1 MKKIFENDFIKV
13 NTTANDSDF
22 IAVIENKTN
31 QKICVHYDEPGYN
44 DHYDP
49 ILIQPNSWVGVEG
62 KCYLAQLHT
71 AKMTLLEAEELRK
84 TTKVVTEIHK
94 TRKYD
99 RKGVAQR
106 LLTNAAKRVVA
117 YSQELAIDDAS
128 VFVELGDYAS
138 AYRVL
143 KRNGLNEEAE
153 ALKKA
158 IKGGD

>member
-1 MKKIFENDFIKV
+1 MKQNHNYHFSMARAVELQDEAKTLEEAKTRFERSCSICPKAGFC
-13 NTTANDSDF
+13 
-22 IAVIENKTN
+22 IE
-31 QKICVHYDEPGYN
+31 E
-44 DHYDP
+44 
-49 ILIQPNSWVGVEG
+49 
-62 KCYLAQLHT
+62 KCYLAQLHA
-71 AKMTLLEAEELRK
+71 AKMALLEAEELRK
-84 TTKVVTEIHK
+84 TTKVVVEVRK
-94 TRKYD
+94 TRKYN

-143 KRNGLNEEAE
+143 KRSGLVDEAE

>member
-1 MKKIFENDFIKV
+1 MDNYKFYF
-13 NTTANDSDF
+13 SRR
-22 IAVIENKTN
+22 IAED
-31 QKICVHYDEPGYN
+31 KICDAKTPEQVKAAMHKSCELCQKAGQYN
-44 DHYDP
+44 PRWHCYGDGCSVKNFAKAK
-49 ILIQPNSWVGVEG
+49 LENLTPNNSRVIIR
-62 KCYLAQLHT
+62 T
-71 AKMTLLEAEELRK
+71 
-84 TTKVVTEIHK
+84 

-128 VFVELGDYAS
+128 VFVELGDYES

-143 KRNGLNEEAE
+143 KRNGLGNEAE

>member
-1 MKKIFENDFIKV
+1 MITNNKRYFSMARAVELQDEAKTLEEAKTRFERSCSICPKAGFC
-13 NTTANDSDF
+13 
-22 IAVIENKTN
+22 IE
-31 QKICVHYDEPGYN
+31 
-44 DHYDP
+44 
-49 ILIQPNSWVGVEG
+49 S

-84 TTKVVTEIHK
+84 TTKVVTEIRK
-94 TRKYD
+94 TRKYN
-99 RKGVAQR
+99 RKGVVQR

-128 VFVELGDYAS
+128 VFVELGDYES

-143 KRNGLNEEAE
+143 KRNGLVNEAE

>member
-1 MKKIFENDFIKV
+1 MITNNKRYFSMARAVELQDEAKTLEEAKTRFERSCSICPKAGFC
-13 NTTANDSDF
+13 
-22 IAVIENKTN
+22 IE
-31 QKICVHYDEPGYN
+31 E
-44 DHYDP
+44 
-49 ILIQPNSWVGVEG
+49 

-84 TTKVVTEIHK
+84 TTKVVTEIRK
-94 TRKYD
+94 TRKYN
-99 RKGVAQR
+99 RKGVVQR

-143 KRNGLNEEAE
+143 KRNGLDDEAE

>member
-1 MKKIFENDFIKV
+1 MKQNHNYHFSMPRAVELQDEAKTLEEAKTRFERSCSICPKAGFC
-13 NTTANDSDF
+13 
-22 IAVIENKTN
+22 IE
-31 QKICVHYDEPGYN
+31 E
-44 DHYDP
+44 
-49 ILIQPNSWVGVEG
+49 

-71 AKMTLLEAEELRK
+71 AKMALLEAEELRK
-84 TTKVVTEIHK
+84 TTKVVVEVRK

-106 LLTNAAKRVVA
+106 LLTNATKKVEAR
-117 YSQELAIDDAS
+117 YQELALDNAS
-128 VFVELGDYAS
+128 VYVDMGDYAS

>member
-1 MKKIFENDFIKV
+1 MKQNHNYHFSMPRAVELQDEAKTIEEAKTQFERSCSICPKAGFC
-13 NTTANDSDF
+13 
-22 IAVIENKTN
+22 IE
-31 QKICVHYDEPGYN
+31 D
-44 DHYDP
+44 
-49 ILIQPNSWVGVEG
+49 
-62 KCYLAQLHT
+62 KCYLAQLHA
-71 AKMTLLEAEELRK
+71 AKMALLEAEELRK
-84 TTKVVTEIHK
+84 TTKVVVEVRK

-106 LLTNAAKRVVA
+106 LLTNAAKRAVA

-143 KRNGLNEEAE
+143 KRNGLVDEAE
-153 ALKKA
+153 ALKKT

>member
-1 MKKIFENDFIKV
+1 MNNKRYFSMARAVELQDEAKTLEEAKTRFERSCSICPKAGFC
-13 NTTANDSDF
+13 
-22 IAVIENKTN
+22 IE
-31 QKICVHYDEPGYN
+31 E
-44 DHYDP
+44 
-49 ILIQPNSWVGVEG
+49 

-84 TTKVVTEIHK
+84 TTKVVTEIRK
-94 TRKYD
+94 TRKYN

-128 VFVELGDYAS
+128 VFVELGDYES

-143 KRNGLNEEAE
+143 KRNGLDDEAE
-153 ALKKA
+153 ALKNA

>member
-1 MKKIFENDFIKV
+1 MNNKRYFSMARAVELQDEAKTLEEAKTRFERSCSICPKAGFC
-13 NTTANDSDF
+13 
-22 IAVIENKTN
+22 IE
-31 QKICVHYDEPGYN
+31 E
-44 DHYDP
+44 
-49 ILIQPNSWVGVEG
+49 

-71 AKMTLLEAEELRK
+71 AKMALLEAEELRK
-84 TTKVVTEIHK
+84 TTKVVTEIRK
-94 TRKYD
+94 TRKYN
-99 RKGVAQR
+99 RKGVVQR

-143 KRNGLNEEAE
+143 KRNGLDEEAQ

>member
-1 MKKIFENDFIKV
+1 MITNHKHYFSMARAVELQDEAKTLEEAKTRFERSCSICPKAGFC
-13 NTTANDSDF
+13 
-22 IAVIENKTN
+22 IE
-31 QKICVHYDEPGYN
+31 E
-44 DHYDP
+44 
-49 ILIQPNSWVGVEG
+49 

-84 TTKVVTEIHK
+84 TTKAVTEIRK

-99 RKGVAQR
+99 RKGVVQR

-117 YSQELAIDDAS
+117 YSQELAIDDAR

-143 KRNGLNEEAE
+143 KRNGLDNEAE

>member
-1 MKKIFENDFIKV
+1 MITNNKHYFSMARAVELQDEAKTLEEAKTRFERSCSICPKAGFC
-13 NTTANDSDF
+13 
-22 IAVIENKTN
+22 IE
-31 QKICVHYDEPGYN
+31 D
-44 DHYDP
+44 
-49 ILIQPNSWVGVEG
+49 

-84 TTKVVTEIHK
+84 TTKVVTEIRK
-94 TRKYD
+94 TRKYN
-99 RKGVAQR
+99 RKGVVQR

-128 VFVELGDYAS
+128 VFVELEDYES

-143 KRNGLNEEAE
+143 KRNGLDEEAQ

>member
-1 MKKIFENDFIKV
+1 MKQNHNYYFSMARAVELQDEAKTLEEAKTRFERSCSICPKAGFC
-13 NTTANDSDF
+13 
-22 IAVIENKTN
+22 IE
-31 QKICVHYDEPGYN
+31 D
-44 DHYDP
+44 
-49 ILIQPNSWVGVEG
+49 

-84 TTKVVTEIHK
+84 TTKVVVEVRK

-106 LLTNAAKRVVA
+106 LLTNAAKRAVA

>member
-1 MKKIFENDFIKV
+1 MKYFNKNRAIELQDEAKTIEEAKTRFERSCSICPKAGFC
-13 NTTANDSDF
+13 
-22 IAVIENKTN
+22 IE
-31 QKICVHYDEPGYN
+31 E
-44 DHYDP
+44 
-49 ILIQPNSWVGVEG
+49 
-62 KCYLAQLHT
+62 KCYLAQLHA
-71 AKMTLLEAEELRK
+71 AKMALLEAEELRK
-84 TTKVVTEIHK
+84 TTKVVVEVHK
-94 TRKYD
+94 TRKYN

-153 ALKKA
+153 ALKKT

>member
-1 MKKIFENDFIKV
+1 MITNNKHYFSMARAVELQDEAKTLEEAKTRFERSCSICPKAGFC
-13 NTTANDSDF
+13 
-22 IAVIENKTN
+22 IE
-31 QKICVHYDEPGYN
+31 
-44 DHYDP
+44 
-49 ILIQPNSWVGVEG
+49 S

-94 TRKYD
+94 TRKYN
-99 RKGVAQR
+99 RKGVVQR

-128 VFVELGDYAS
+128 VFVELGDYES

-143 KRNGLNEEAE
+143 KRNGLVDEAE

>member
-1 MKKIFENDFIKV
+1 MITNNKHYFSMARAVELQDEAKTLEEAKTRFERSCSICPKAGFC
-13 NTTANDSDF
+13 
-22 IAVIENKTN
+22 IE
-31 QKICVHYDEPGYN
+31 E
-44 DHYDP
+44 
-49 ILIQPNSWVGVEG
+49 

-84 TTKVVTEIHK
+84 TTKVVTEIRK
-94 TRKYD
+94 TRKYN
-99 RKGVAQR
+99 RKGVVQR

-128 VFVELGDYAS
+128 VLVELGDYES

-143 KRNGLNEEAE
+143 KRNGLDNEAE

>member
-1 MKKIFENDFIKV
+1 MITNNKYYFSMARAVELQDEAKTLEEAKTRFERSCSICPKAGFC
-13 NTTANDSDF
+13 
-22 IAVIENKTN
+22 IE
-31 QKICVHYDEPGYN
+31 E
-44 DHYDP
+44 
-49 ILIQPNSWVGVEG
+49 

-84 TTKVVTEIHK
+84 TTRVTTEIRK
-94 TRKYD
+94 TRKYN
-99 RKGVAQR
+99 RKGVVQR

-143 KRNGLNEEAE
+143 KRNGLDDEAQ

>member
-1 MKKIFENDFIKV
+1 MITNNKRYFSMARAVELQDEAKTLEEAKTRFERSCSICPKAGFC
-13 NTTANDSDF
+13 
-22 IAVIENKTN
+22 IE
-31 QKICVHYDEPGYN
+31 E
-44 DHYDP
+44 
-49 ILIQPNSWVGVEG
+49 

-84 TTKVVTEIHK
+84 TTKVVTEIRK
-94 TRKYD
+94 TRKYN
-99 RKGVAQR
+99 RKGVVQR

-128 VFVELGDYAS
+128 VFVELGDYES

-143 KRNGLNEEAE
+143 KRNGLVDEAE

-158 IKGGD
+158 IKGGEE

>member
-1 MKKIFENDFIKV
+1 MITNNKYHFSMARAVELQDEAKTLEEAKTRFERSCSLCPKAGFC
-13 NTTANDSDF
+13 
-22 IAVIENKTN
+22 IE
-31 QKICVHYDEPGYN
+31 E
-44 DHYDP
+44 
-49 ILIQPNSWVGVEG
+49 

-71 AKMTLLEAEELRK
+71 AKMALLEAEELRK
-84 TTKVVTEIHK
+84 TTKVVTEIRK
-94 TRKYD
+94 TRKYN

-128 VFVELGDYAS
+128 VFVELGDYES

-143 KRNGLNEEAE
+143 KRNGLDNEAE

>member
-1 MKKIFENDFIKV
+1 MNNKHYFSMARAVELQDEAKTLEEAKTRFERSCSICPKAGFC
-13 NTTANDSDF
+13 
-22 IAVIENKTN
+22 IE
-31 QKICVHYDEPGYN
+31 E
-44 DHYDP
+44 
-49 ILIQPNSWVGVEG
+49 

-84 TTKVVTEIHK
+84 TTKVVTEIRK

-99 RKGVAQR
+99 RKGVVQR

-128 VFVELGDYAS
+128 VFVELGDYES

-143 KRNGLNEEAE
+143 KRNGLDDEAQ

>member
-1 MKKIFENDFIKV
+1 MNNKHHFSMARAVELQDKAKTLEEARTRFERSCSLCPKAGGF
-13 NTTANDSDF
+13 
-22 IAVIENKTN
+22 
-31 QKICVHYDEPGYN
+31 CVED
-44 DHYDP
+44 
-49 ILIQPNSWVGVEG
+49 
-62 KCYLAQLHT
+62 KCYLAQSHA
-71 AKMTLLEAEELRK
+71 AKIALLEAEELRK
-84 TTKVVTEIHK
+84 TTKVVTEIRK

-99 RKGVAQR
+99 RKGVVQR

-128 VFVELGDYAS
+128 VFVELGDYES

-143 KRNGLNEEAE
+143 KRNKLDDEAE

>member
-1 MKKIFENDFIKV
+1 MNNKHYFSMARAVELQDEAKTLEEAKTRFERSCSICPKAGFC
-13 NTTANDSDF
+13 
-22 IAVIENKTN
+22 IE
-31 QKICVHYDEPGYN
+31 E
-44 DHYDP
+44 
-49 ILIQPNSWVGVEG
+49 

-84 TTKVVTEIHK
+84 TAKVVTEIRK

-143 KRNGLNEEAE
+143 KRNGLVDEAE

>member
-1 MKKIFENDFIKV
+1 MDNKRYFSMARAVELQDEAKTLEEAKTRFERSCSICPKAGFC
-13 NTTANDSDF
+13 
-22 IAVIENKTN
+22 IE
-31 QKICVHYDEPGYN
+31 D
-44 DHYDP
+44 
-49 ILIQPNSWVGVEG
+49 
-62 KCYLAQLHT
+62 KCYLARLHT
-71 AKMTLLEAEELRK
+71 SKMALLEAEELRK
-84 TTKVVTEIHK
+84 TTKVVTEIRK

-143 KRNGLNEEAE
+143 KRNGLDEEAQ

-158 IKGGD
+158 IKGGG

>member
-1 MKKIFENDFIKV
+1 MARAVELQDEAKTLEEAKTRFERSCTICPKAGFC
-13 NTTANDSDF
+13 
-22 IAVIENKTN
+22 IE
-31 QKICVHYDEPGYN
+31 
-44 DHYDP
+44 
-49 ILIQPNSWVGVEG
+49 S

-84 TTKVVTEIHK
+84 TTKVVTEIRK
-94 TRKYD
+94 TRKYN
-99 RKGVAQR
+99 RKGVVQR

-128 VFVELGDYAS
+128 VFVELGDYES

-143 KRNGLNEEAE
+143 KRNGLDDEAQ

>member
-1 MKKIFENDFIKV
+1 MITNHKHYFSMARAVALQDEAQTLEEAKTQFERSCSICPKAGFC
-13 NTTANDSDF
+13 
-22 IAVIENKTN
+22 IE
-31 QKICVHYDEPGYN
+31 D
-44 DHYDP
+44 
-49 ILIQPNSWVGVEG
+49 
-62 KCYLAQLHT
+62 KCYLAQLHA

-84 TTKVVTEIHK
+84 TTKVVVEVRK

-143 KRNGLNEEAE
+143 KRNGLVDEAE

>member
-1 MKKIFENDFIKV
+1 MNNKHYFSMARAVELQDEAKTLEEAKTRFERSCSICPKAGFC
-13 NTTANDSDF
+13 
-22 IAVIENKTN
+22 IE
-31 QKICVHYDEPGYN
+31 D
-44 DHYDP
+44 
-49 ILIQPNSWVGVEG
+49 

-84 TTKVVTEIHK
+84 TTKVVTEIRK

-128 VFVELGDYAS
+128 VFVELGDYES

-143 KRNGLNEEAE
+143 KRNGLVDEAQ

>member
-1 MKKIFENDFIKV
+1 MNNKHYFSMARAVELQDEAKTLEEAKTRFERSCSICPKAGFC
-13 NTTANDSDF
+13 
-22 IAVIENKTN
+22 IE
-31 QKICVHYDEPGYN
+31 E
-44 DHYDP
+44 
-49 ILIQPNSWVGVEG
+49 

-94 TRKYD
+94 TRKYN

-128 VFVELGDYAS
+128 VFVELGDYES

-143 KRNGLNEEAE
+143 KRNGLDDEAQ

>member
-1 MKKIFENDFIKV
+1 MKYFNKNRAIELQDEAKTIEEAKTRFERSCSICPKAGFC
-13 NTTANDSDF
+13 
-22 IAVIENKTN
+22 IE
-31 QKICVHYDEPGYN
+31 D
-44 DHYDP
+44 
-49 ILIQPNSWVGVEG
+49 
-62 KCYLAQLHT
+62 KCYLAQLHA
-71 AKMTLLEAEELRK
+71 AKMALLEAEELRK
-84 TTKVVTEIHK
+84 TTKVVVEVHK
-94 TRKYD
+94 TRKYN

-153 ALKKA
+153 ALKRT

>member
-1 MKKIFENDFIKV
+1 MNNKHYFSMARAVELQDEAKTLEEAKTRFERSCSICPKAGFC
-13 NTTANDSDF
+13 
-22 IAVIENKTN
+22 IE
-31 QKICVHYDEPGYN
+31 E
-44 DHYDP
+44 
-49 ILIQPNSWVGVEG
+49 

-84 TTKVVTEIHK
+84 TAKVVTEIRK

-143 KRNGLNEEAE
+143 RRNGLDNEAE

>member
-1 MKKIFENDFIKV
+1 MITNNKRYFSMARAVELQDEAKTLEEAKTRFERSCSICPKAGFC
-13 NTTANDSDF
+13 
-22 IAVIENKTN
+22 IE
-31 QKICVHYDEPGYN
+31 E
-44 DHYDP
+44 
-49 ILIQPNSWVGVEG
+49 

-128 VFVELGDYAS
+128 VFVELGDYES

-143 KRNGLNEEAE
+143 KRNGLDDEAE

>member
-1 MKKIFENDFIKV
+1 MRYFNKNRAIELQDEAKTIEEAKTRFERSCSICPKAGFC
-13 NTTANDSDF
+13 
-22 IAVIENKTN
+22 IE
-31 QKICVHYDEPGYN
+31 D
-44 DHYDP
+44 
-49 ILIQPNSWVGVEG
+49 

-71 AKMTLLEAEELRK
+71 AKMALLEAEELRK

-128 VFVELGDYAS
+128 VFVELGDYES
-138 AYRVL
+138 AYCVL
-143 KRNGLNEEAE
+143 KRNGLDNEAE

>member
-1 MKKIFENDFIKV
+1 MNNKFHFSMARAVELQDEAKTLKEADYRFERSCSICPKAGFC
-13 NTTANDSDF
+13 
-22 IAVIENKTN
+22 IE
-31 QKICVHYDEPGYN
+31 D
-44 DHYDP
+44 
-49 ILIQPNSWVGVEG
+49 
-62 KCYLAQLHT
+62 KCYLAQLHR
-71 AKMTLLEAEELRK
+71 AKATMLEAEELRK
-84 TTKVVTEIHK
+84 TTKVVTEIHR

-99 RKGVAQR
+99 RKGIVQR

-128 VFVELGDYAS
+128 VFVELGDYES

-143 KRNGLNEEAE
+143 KRNGLDDEAQ

>member
-1 MKKIFENDFIKV
+1 MITNNKHYFSMARAVELQDEAKTLEEAKTRFER
-13 NTTANDSDF
+13 SCS
-22 IAVIENKTN
+22 
-31 QKICVHYDEPGYN
+31 ICPKAGLC
-44 DHYDP
+44 
-49 ILIQPNSWVGVEG
+49 IEG

-94 TRKYD
+94 TRKYN

-128 VFVELGDYAS
+128 VFVELGDYES

-143 KRNGLNEEAE
+143 KRNGLDDEAQ